1 MKEERTEK
9 IGALSGL
16 YVVQRILTILTIA
29 MIFFPIANPAKICE
43 MVSGKIS
50 LFTSAVSY
58 SSLTDDCA
66 RAFRMGWVSESIFV
80 VAYIGAVV
88 AVLGII
94 LTGAGACMSLGNTKF
109 QKLGIKFSVFGAIAE
124 IAGYVVCFVSYN
136 MLNNEVAGDARL
148 VKKIGPDMPVG
159 VFVYGAFAIV
169 ILLISLAI
177 MAKLPKVTAEMKYEM
192 ESKYKLFLMFLPF
205 AFLAFLFCY
214 LPLYGWR
221 YAFYDYKSG
230 GTLSADNFVG
240 FKWFTYLFENKAT
253 RNDLVSVI
261 KNTLGISGLNIVTQW
276 LPMIF
281 AVFLCEVRS
290 MKFRR
295 FVQAFTTIPNF
306 ISWVLVY
313 AVALSI
319 FSTDGFINTF
329 AKEVGLAASDT
340 QMPNYLMGDNH
351 TWIKMWGW
359 GTWKGVGWS
368 AIIYIAGIAG
378 IDQSLYEAAT
388 VDGAGRFQKIWHIT
402 MPGLLPTFFVLL
414 LMAISGML
422 NNGLDQYL
430 VFSNAENKE
439 HIRVLDLY
447 VYQVGIGNGSLPL
460 ATVVGMFKSII
471 SVILLFSANALS
483 KALRGESIV

>member
-9 IGALSGL
+9 KGAVSGI
-16 YVVQRILTILTIA
+16 YGIQRAVTILVIA
-29 MIFFPIANPAKICE
+29 MAFFPIANPAKICDL
-43 MVSGKIS
+43 VSSKIS

-58 SSLTDDCA
+58 TALTGDLA
-66 RAFRMGWVSESIFV
+66 RAFRMSWISETFFII
-80 VAYIGAVV
+80 AYIGAVA

-94 LTGAGACMSLGNTKF
+94 ATGAGACMSLGNTRL
-109 QKLGIKFSVFGAIAE
+109 QRLGLKFSILGAVAE
-124 IAGYVVCFVSYN
+124 IAGYVVCFVSYI
-136 MLNNEVAGDARL
+136 MLNSEVGGDARL
-148 VKKIGPDMPVG
+148 VKRVGPEMPVG
-159 VFVYGAFAIV
+159 VFIYGALALIV
-169 ILLISLAI
+169 LVLSLAI
-177 MAKLPKVTAEMKYEM
+177 MGKLPKVTADMRYEM
-192 ESKYKLFLMFLPF
+192 DSKYKLFLMFLPF
-205 AFLAFLFCY
+205 AFMAFLFCY

-221 YAFYDYKSG
+221 YAFFDYKPG
-230 GTLSADNFVG
+230 GTLSMKNFVG
-240 FKWFTYLFENKAT
+240 FKWFAYLFQNEAT
-253 RNDLVSVI
+253 RTDLISVI
-261 KNTLGISGLNIVTQW
+261 RNTLGISALNIATQW

-281 AVFLCEVRS
+281 AVFLCEVRN

-329 AKEVGLAASDT
+329 AKEVGLLAADAKGK
-340 QMPNYLMGDNH
+340 NYLMGDSH
-351 TWIKMWGW
+351 TWIKMWAW

-368 AIIYIAGIAG
+368 AIIYIAGISG

-402 MPGLLPTFFVLL
+402 LPGLLPTFFVLL

-430 VFSNAENKE
+430 VFYNAENRE

-447 VYQVGIGNGSLPL
+447 VYQIGIEDGSLPL
-460 ATVVGMFKSII
+460 STVVGMFKSVI